1 MDFPLR
7 LCRNARKAE
16 ESMKQRLIRIAI
28 AALAGLA
35 AATASAQGSPGPG
48 ASPQPASGPAASRS
62 AEDVLPPDIFY
73 RLLVGDIALQR
84 GEPAIA
90 ARAYLEAARASAN
103 PALARRATEIALAT
117 RQRPAIEQAAR
128 LWQELDPTAERPGQI
143 IAAVASGN
151 MSRLQD
157 ETPESELRARLE
169 RFLADAAVSGAGVG
183 EPFLQINRVFGH
195 QTDKSAV
202 FRLVVDLAKPY
213 PGSAEAQFAIA
224 LAGLNTG
231 LTDPG
236 VATAAMEAADRAL
249 ALKPDWD
256 RAVLLK
262 AELLGKTSASRAI
275 AYIEMALAK
284 APQSR
289 ALKIALAQHLVEQKR
304 FAEARTLYRSVLAS
318 DPSQRELQFG
328 AAVLSVQMKDWDAA
342 ETDLQALQRAG
353 YGEAG
358 QVEFYLAQVAEDRGN
373 LDQAIARYRDVPEG
387 ERAWLAQLRI
397 AVVTG
402 KQGKRDEARRFLA
415 ELPAVTIEQRVQVRQ
430 TEAQLYRDANDH
442 AKALAILDQGLA
454 ELPESTDLVY
464 DRAMVLEKLDRI
476 DDAEK
481 ALRRL
486 VEMKPDDAHALNA
499 LGYTLV
505 DRTRRIDEG
514 FQLIE
519 KAHRLAPSDP
529 FILDSMGWAL
539 YRLGRLDEAEQY
551 LARAFAERP
560 DPEIAAHW
568 GEVLWAKGQ
577 QQKAKDIWQ
586 SQLKSTPDHPLLL
599 ETVRR
604 HSR

>member
-1 MDFPLR
+1 
-7 LCRNARKAE
+7 
-16 ESMKQRLIRIAI
+16 
-28 AALAGLA
+28 
-35 AATASAQGSPGPG
+35 
-48 ASPQPASGPAASRS
+48 
-62 AEDVLPPDIFY
+62 
-73 RLLVGDIALQR
+73 
-84 GEPAIA
+84 
-90 ARAYLEAARASAN
+90 
-103 PALARRATEIALAT
+103 
-117 RQRPAIEQAAR
+117 
-128 LWQELDPTAERPGQI
+128 
-143 IAAVASGN
+143 
-151 MSRLQD
+151 
-157 ETPESELRARLE
+157 
-169 RFLADAAVSGAGVG
+169 VSGAGVG

-195 QTDKSAV
+195 QSDKTAV

-231 LTDPG
+231 LADPG
-236 VATAAMEAADRAL
+236 IATAAMAAVDRAL

-262 AELLGKTSASRAI
+262 AELLGKSSASRAI
-275 AYIEMALAK
+275 AYIEAALEK
-284 APQSR
+284 SPQSR

-304 FAEARTLYRSVLAS
+304 FAEARALYRSVLAA

-342 ETDLQALQRAG
+342 EADLQALQGAG

-358 QVEFYLAQVAEDRGN
+358 QVEFYLAQVAEERGN
-373 LDQAIARYRDVPEG
+373 PDQAIARYRDVPAG

-397 AVVTG
+397 AVIMG

-442 AKALAILDQGLA
+442 VGALAILDQGLA

-476 DDAEK
+476 DDAEQ

-505 DRTRRIDEG
+505 DRTRRVDEG

-539 YRLGRLDEAEQY
+539 YRMGRLDEAEQY

-586 SQLKSTPDHPLLL
+586 SQLKTTPDHPLLL
-599 ETVRR
+599 ETMRR

>member
-1 MDFPLR
+1 
-7 LCRNARKAE
+7 
-16 ESMKQRLIRIAI
+16 MKQRVSRIAF

-35 AATASAQGSPGPG
+35 AGTASAQADPG
-48 ASPQPASGPAASRS
+48 AGTPAPTASEPVASR
-62 AEDVLPPDIFY
+62 AAAGALPADVFY

-84 GEPAIA
+84 GEPAVA
-90 ARAYLEAARASAN
+90 ARAYLEAARATAD
-103 PALARRATEIALAT
+103 PALARRATEIALMT
-117 RQRPAIEQAAR
+117 RQRPAIEQAAK
-128 LWQELDPTAERPGQI
+128 LWQELDPTAERPAQI

-151 MSRLQD
+151 LSRLQD
-157 ETPESELRARLE
+157 ESPESELRARLE

-195 QTDKSAV
+195 QSDKAAV
-202 FRLVVDLAKPY
+202 FRLVVELAKPY

-224 LAGLNTG
+224 MAGLNTG
-231 LTDPG
+231 LTDPA
-236 VATAAMEAADRAL
+236 VATAAMAAADRAL

-262 AELLGKTSASRAI
+262 AELLGKSSASRAI
-275 AYIEMALAK
+275 TYLEAALAK
-284 APQSR
+284 SPQSR
-289 ALKIALAQHLVEQKR
+289 PLKIALAQHLIEQKR
-304 FAEARTLYRSVLAS
+304 FGDARAIYRSVLAG

-358 QVEFYLAQVAEDRGN
+358 QVEFYLAQVAEERGN
-373 LDQAIARYRDVPEG
+373 LDQAIARYRDVPDG
-387 ERAWLAQLRI
+387 ERAWLAKLRI
-397 AVVTG
+397 ALIMG

-442 AKALAILDQGLA
+442 VGALAILDQGLA

-476 DDAEK
+476 DDAEQ

-505 DRTRRIDEG
+505 DRTRRVDEG

-519 KAHRLAPSDP
+519 RAHRLAPADP

-539 YRLGRLDEAEQY
+539 YRMGRLDEAEQY

-577 QQKAKDIWQ
+577 QQRAKDIWQ
-586 SQLKSTPDHPLLL
+586 SQLRTTPDHPLLL

>member
-1 MDFPLR
+1 MR
-7 LCRNARKAE
+7 ERVT
-16 ESMKQRLIRIAI
+16 RIAF

-35 AATASAQGSPGPG
+35 TGTAFAQADPATGTSAPAARE
-48 ASPQPASGPAASRS
+48 PAASS
-62 AEDVLPPDIFY
+62 PTAAAALPADIFY

-84 GEPAIA
+84 GEPAVA
-90 ARAYLEAARASAN
+90 ARAYLEAARAMSD
-103 PALARRATEIALAT
+103 PALARRATEIALMT

-128 LWQELDPTAERPGQI
+128 LWQELDPAAERPGQI

-157 ETPESELRARLE
+157 ESPESELRARLE
-169 RFLADAAVSGAGVG
+169 RFLADAAVSGTGVG
-183 EPFLQINRVFGH
+183 EPFLQINRVFSH
-195 QTDKSAV
+195 QSDKAAV
-202 FRLVVDLAKPY
+202 FRLVVELAKPY

-231 LTDPG
+231 LADPAI
-236 VATAAMEAADRAL
+236 ATAAMAAADRAL

-262 AELLGKTSASRAI
+262 AELLGKSSASRAI
-275 AYIEMALAK
+275 AYIEAALAK
-284 APQSR
+284 SPQSR

-304 FAEARTLYRSVLAS
+304 FAEARTLYRSVLAV

-342 ETDLQALQRAG
+342 ETDLQALKGAG

-358 QVEFYLAQVAEDRGN
+358 QVEFYLAQVAEERGH
-373 LDQAIARYRDVPEG
+373 LEQAIARYRDVPDG
-387 ERAWLAQLRI
+387 ERAWLARLRI
-397 AVVTG
+397 AVIMG

-442 AKALAILDQGLA
+442 VGALAILDQGLA

-505 DRTRRIDEG
+505 DRTPRVDEG
-514 FQLIE
+514 FQLLE
-519 KAHRLAPSDP
+519 KAHRLAPADP

-539 YRLGRLDEAEQY
+539 YRMGRLDEAEQY

-586 SQLKSTPDHPLLL
+586 SQLKTTPDHPLLL
-599 ETVRR
+599 ETMRR

>member
-1 MDFPLR
+1 
-7 LCRNARKAE
+7 
-16 ESMKQRLIRIAI
+16 MKQRVSRIAI

-35 AATASAQGSPGPG
+35 AATASAQGNPDSR
-48 ASPQPASGPAASRS
+48 AAPQPASEPAAARS
-62 AEDVLPPDIFY
+62 AEVALSADVFY

-84 GEPAIA
+84 GEPAVA
-90 ARAYLEAARASAN
+90 ARAYLEAARASSD
-103 PALARRATEIALAT
+103 PTLARRATEIALAT

-128 LWQELDPTAERPGQI
+128 LWQELEPTAERPGQI

-157 ETPESELRARLE
+157 ESPESELRARLE
-169 RFLADAAVSGAGVG
+169 RFLADAAVSGSGVG

-195 QTDKSAV
+195 QSDKIAV

-256 RAVLLK
+256 RALLLK

-275 AYIEMALAK
+275 AYIEAALAK
-284 APQSR
+284 SPQSR

-304 FAEARTLYRSVLAS
+304 FAEARALYRSVLAA

-342 ETDLQALQRAG
+342 EADLQALKGAG

-358 QVEFYLAQVAEDRGN
+358 QVEFYLAQVAEERGN

-397 AVVTG
+397 AAVMG

-430 TEAQLYRDANDH
+430 TEAQMYRDANDH

-454 ELPESTDLVY
+454 ELPDSTDLVY

-505 DRTRRIDEG
+505 DRTRRVEEG
-514 FQLIE
+514 FRLIE
-519 KAHRLAPSDP
+519 KAHRLAPADP

-586 SQLKSTPDHPLLL
+586 SQLKTTPDHPLLL
-599 ETVRR
+599 ETMRR
-604 HSR
+604 HGR